1 MCTLH
6 ARNYVRADVVEL
18 VDTQAS
24 EACGCKAV
32 LVRVQSSAP
41 SNNPKQYYKVL
52 CYAESPDKTGL
63 FCCLVFYVVRW
74 YRKYCA
80 KHLRSDPPALTISH
94 LALY

>member
-6 ARNYVRADVVEL
+6 AKSYVRADVVEL

-41 SNNPKQYYKVL
+41 FK
-52 CYAESPDKTGL
+52 
-63 FCCLVFYVVRW
+63 
-74 YRKYCA
+74 
-80 KHLRSDPPALTISH
+80 
-94 LALY
+94 